1 MGAWNFL
8 INSRERRGQI
18 ILEKKDEVGLDL
30 NNGEGIKFF
39 WQQGGKEGR
48 SKGLVTFADVLPR
61 GQNGFKIIT
70 ISIGFCSLFT

>member
-39 WQQGGKEGR
+39 WQQEGR
-48 SKGLVTFADVLPR
+48 GKGLVTFADVLPR

-70 ISIGFCSLFT
+70 VSIGFCSLFT